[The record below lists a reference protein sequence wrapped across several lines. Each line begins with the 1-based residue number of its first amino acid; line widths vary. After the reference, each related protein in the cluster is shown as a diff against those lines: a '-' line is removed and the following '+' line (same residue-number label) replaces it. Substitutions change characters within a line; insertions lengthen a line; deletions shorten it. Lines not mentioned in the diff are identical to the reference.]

1 MENFIDLVVPYV
13 MKVQKEE
20 NISASMLIA
29 QSILETGW
37 GESFLAKNALNL
49 FGIKGSYKGQSVTI
63 RTIEYVE
70 GEERV
75 VSSAFKRYP
84 TWYESFKD
92 LVEFYKRGTRYAPI
106 FGETDYKKACSA
118 LQQAGYASDPMYAE
132 KLIGIIE
139 RNSLAKYDTMSGIPV
154 PPSKVSKPYP
164 GELIKKGSKGM
175 YAADVQKQ
183 LNKLNFKLAEDGIFG
198 AKTERTVRTFQQMKG
213 LSADGVVGSKTWNV
227 LFAN

>member
-1 MENFIDLVVPYV
+1 MAVPYAV
-13 MKVQKEE
+13 KVQKEE
-20 NISASMLIA
+20 NIPASMLLA

-63 RTIEYVE
+63 RTIEFVD
-70 GEERV
+70 GEEVV

-106 FGETDYKKACSA
+106 FGQEDYKEACYA
-118 LQQAGYASDPMYAE
+118 LQRAGYATDPRYAE

-139 RNSLAKYDTMSGIPV
+139 RYGLQKYDEMTEPPFPV
-154 PPSKVSKPYP
+154 TPVSNPYP
-164 GELIKKGSKGM
+164 GALIKKGSKGNPVLQ
-175 YAADVQKQ
+175 VQKQ
-183 LNKLNFKLAEDGIFG
+183 LNKQKFKLIEDGIFG
-198 AKTERTVRTFQQMKG
+198 LKTERSVRTFQQMKG
-213 LSADGVVGSKTWNV
+213 LIADGVVGPRTWSE
-227 LFAN
+227 LFKA